1 MNELTT
7 QMQALPLA
15 EIAAKYAEGAS
26 TRQLAAM
33 YGVGKTF
40 MANYLKKNGCALR
53 PRSHDRDA
61 LLPGIL
67 QRFEKG
73 DSVNAIALET
83 GVANATVKRW
93 LQEAGV
99 SLPEWQKDLTGQ
111 TFGRLTALSR
121 VERKGK
127 THWICTCSCG
137 GSVATSTYQLISGNT
152 KSCGCLK
159 KEVGLKMRL
168 DVTGERYGRLLA
180 LKPVKSVNRG
190 MKWEFLCDCGNTCVK
205 RLSTVRA
212 GQIKSCGCLLDG
224 KERSSRLMVDITGFS
239 FGKLTA
245 TKRVGA
251 TRDWEWSC
259 DCGGSCVATKHSV
272 VKGYVKSCG
281 CLARGEDS
289 VSAWIN
295 GGFRSPDATA
305 VLYVFPLAQFGG
317 YSKIGIST
325 NVSKRKNESH
335 GHYGEL
341 HDFIELPRLDA
352 WLIEQAALHATKYL
366 ASCPAELAEIKWAGY
381 TEVRRMG
388 PAAAFKIALD
398 LHDQLQEL
406 GRSDFAVRYVPMTP
420 AEQRAVAKLAA

>member
-7 QMQALPLA
+7 EMQALPLA
-15 EIAAKYAEGAS
+15 EIAAKYAEGTS

-40 MANYLKKNGCALR
+40 MAKYLKSNGCALR
-53 PRSHDRDA
+53 PQSYDRDA
-61 LLPGIL
+61 LLPAIL

-83 GVANATVKRW
+83 GIANATVKRW
-93 LQEAGV
+93 LEEAGV

-127 THWICTCSCG
+127 THWACSCSCG
-137 GSVATSTYQLISGNT
+137 GSVTATTYRLTSGNT

-180 LKPVKSVNRG
+180 VKPAKSVNRG
-190 MKWEFLCDCGNTCVK
+190 MEWEFLCDCGTTCVK
-205 RLSTVRA
+205 TLGKVRA
-212 GQIKSCGCLLDG
+212 GEIKSCGCLMDG
-224 KERSSRLMVDITGFS
+224 AERSSRLMVDITGFS

-245 TKRVGA
+245 SSRVGS
-251 TRDWEWSC
+251 TRKWEWSC
-259 DCGGSCVATKHSV
+259 DCGGSCVATKHEV
-272 VKGYVKSCG
+272 VSGRVKSCG

-295 GGFRSPDATA
+295 GSFRNPEATA
-305 VLYVFPLAQFGG
+305 VLYVFPLAHFGG

-325 NVSKRKNESH
+325 NVSKRKSESH

-341 HDFIELPRLDA
+341 HDFIELPRLDT

-366 ASCPAELAEIKWAGY
+366 AGCPNELAEVKWAGY

-388 PAAAFKIALD
+388 PAAAFKITVD
-398 LHDQLQEL
+398 LHEQLQEL
-406 GRSDFAVRYVPMTP
+406 GRSDFAARYVPMTP